1 MVRGRVG
8 ASRAVLTKD
17 LDGNDLH
24 ANADFVA
31 NPQDV
36 GSLGQGIATSGY
48 ASVGTSET
56 ELTAGLDRRVIAI
69 NNNGSQVLFVG
80 PSGIPVA
87 NMYPV
92 PTGQQISFNATSGIK
107 IYGKTSTGTTDARV
121 VELA

>member
-8 ASRAVLTKD
+8 ANRAVLSKD
-17 LDGNDLH
+17 LHGNDLH
-24 ANADFVA
+24 ANSNYVA

-36 GSLGQGIATSGY
+36 GSLGQAIATSGF
-48 ASVGTSET
+48 ASAGTSET

-69 NNNGSQVLFVG
+69 YNNGSNVFYVG
-80 PSGIPVA
+80 ESGISTD

-92 PTGQQISFNATSGIK
+92 PTGGQVSFNATSGVR
-107 IYGKTSTGTTDARV
+107 IYGKTAAATTDIRI